1 MWSFGVFCDEFDVNT
16 RLYLK
21 LDLDPSR
28 ETLLHFMEQIR
39 RAFPRMSRLRRRDDG
54 GLVLDE
60 ANREGHDRRFVRIDA
75 GALRFGNF
83 RPPDADAVSHFA
95 GMILRQAPHHLSLS
109 ELDYDYMEVAFGFDL
124 EYRGNHDE
132 LVSETLFS
140 DHPLMNALTSEG
152 ERVIDCQP
160 FFGVR
165 LTDDCEKQVYLE
177 VKGRT
182 STYEI
187 RTGEYEVAPLSVY
200 LTVRRYWGFAADR
213 DLLTVHRD
221 LLTIGEQYAAD
232 CALPH
237 LVQPLAAA
245 IASRR

>member
-1 MWSFGVFCDEFDVNT
+1 MWSFGAFCDEFYVNT

-60 ANREGHDRRFVRIDA
+60 ENREGHDRRFVRIDTN
-75 GALRFGNF
+75 ALRFGNY
-83 RPPDADAVSHFA
+83 RPADAEAVGAVA
-95 GMILRQAPHHLSLS
+95 GLVLRQAPCHLSLS
-109 ELDYDYMEVAFGFDL
+109 DLDYDYMEVAFGFDL

-132 LVSETLFS
+132 LVAETLFPG
-140 DHPLMNALTSEG
+140 HPLLNALTRDG
-152 ERVIDCQP
+152 QCIIDCQP
-160 FFGVR
+160 FFGVK
-165 LTDDCEKQVYLE
+165 LTDDCEQQVYLE

-187 RTGEYEVAPLSVY
+187 RTGEYEPSALSVY
-200 LTVRRYWGFAADR
+200 LTARRYWGFAGDT
-213 DLLTVHRD
+213 DLLTVHRE
-221 LLTIGEQYAAD
+221 LLATGAQYAAD
-232 CALPH
+232 CAVPH

>member
-1 MWSFGVFCDEFDVNT
+1 MWSFGAFCDEFYVNT

-28 ETLLHFMEQIR
+28 ETLLHFLEQIR
-39 RAFPRMSRLRRRDDG
+39 RAFPRMSRLRRREDD

-60 ANREGHDRRFVRIDA
+60 ENRVGHDRRFVRIDA
-75 GALRFGNF
+75 NALRFGNL
-83 RPPDADAVSHFA
+83 RPTDSDAVGGFA
-95 GMILRQAPHHLSLS
+95 GMVLRQAPHHLSLS
-109 ELDYDYMEVAFGFDL
+109 DLDYDYMEVAFGFDL

-132 LVSETLFS
+132 LVADTLFP
-140 DHPLMNALTSEG
+140 DHPLLNALTSDG
-152 ERVIDCQP
+152 QHVIDCQP
-160 FFGVR
+160 FFGVK
-165 LTDDCEKQVYLE
+165 LTEDCEKQLYLE

-187 RTGEYEVAPLSVY
+187 RTGEYEPTALSVY
-200 LTVRRYWGFAADR
+200 LTARRYWGVAGDK
-213 DLLTVHRD
+213 DLLTVHRE
-221 LLTIGEQYAAD
+221 LLMTGERYAAE
-232 CALPH
+232 CAVPH

>member
-1 MWSFGVFCDEFDVNT
+1 MWSFGAFCDEFYINT

-39 RAFPRMSRLRRRDDG
+39 RAFPRMSRLRRRDDD

-60 ANREGHDRRFVRIDA
+60 ENREGHERRFVRIDRNT
-75 GALRFGNF
+75 LRFGNS
-83 RPPDADAVSHFA
+83 RPVDVDAVSGFA
-95 GMILRQAPHHLSLS
+95 GMVLRQAPVHLSLS
-109 ELDYDYMEVAFGFDL
+109 DLDYDYMEVAFGFDL

-132 LVSETLFS
+132 LVADTLFP
-140 DHPLMNALTSEG
+140 DHPLLNALTG
-152 ERVIDCQP
+152 DDQRVIDCQP
-160 FFGVR
+160 FFGVK

-187 RTGEYEVAPLSVY
+187 RTGEYEPTPLSIY
-200 LTVRRYWGFAADR
+200 LTVRRYWGFAADK
-213 DLLTVHRD
+213 DLLSVHRD
-221 LLTIGEQYAAD
+221 LLATGEQYAAD
-232 CALPH
+232 CAVPH

>member
-1 MWSFGVFCDEFDVNT
+1 MWSFGAFCDEFYVNT

-39 RAFPRMSRLRRRDDG
+39 RAFPRMTRLRRRDDG

-60 ANREGHDRRFVRIDA
+60 EGREGHDRRYVRIDA
-75 GALRFGNF
+75 NALRFGNY
-83 RPPDADAVSHFA
+83 RPTDADSINSFA
-95 GMILRQAPHHLSLS
+95 GMVLRQAPYHLSLS
-109 ELDYDYMEVAFGFDL
+109 DLDYDYMEVVFGFDL

-132 LVSETLFS
+132 LVAETIFPG
-140 DHPLMNALTSEG
+140 HPLLNALNSDDQ
-152 ERVIDCQP
+152 RVIDCQP
-160 FFGVR
+160 FFGVT
-165 LTDDCEKQVYLE
+165 LTADCEKQIYLE

-182 STYEI
+182 STFEI
-187 RTGEYEVAPLSVY
+187 RSGEYEAAPLSVY
-200 LTVRRYWGFAADR
+200 LTARRYWGLAADQ
-213 DLLTVHRD
+213 DLLAVHRD
-221 LLTIGEQYAAD
+221 LVATGEQYAAE
-232 CALPH
+232 CAVPH

>member
-1 MWSFGVFCDEFDVNT
+1 MWSFGAFCDEFYVNT

-39 RAFPRMSRLRRRDDG
+39 RAFPRMSRLRRRGDD

-60 ANREGHDRRFVRIDA
+60 EDREGHDRRFVRIDTN
-75 GALRFGNF
+75 ALRFGNF
-83 RPPDADAVSHFA
+83 RPADADAVSGFA
-95 GMILRQAPHHLSLS
+95 GMVLRQAPHHLSLS
-109 ELDYDYMEVAFGFDL
+109 DLDYDYMEVAFGFDL

-132 LVSETLFS
+132 LVAETLFPG
-140 DHPLMNALTSEG
+140 HALLNALTG
-152 ERVIDCQP
+152 DGQCVVDCQP
-160 FFGVR
+160 FFGVK

-187 RTGEYEVAPLSVY
+187 RTGEYEASALSVY
-200 LTVRRYWGFAADR
+200 LTARRYWGFAGDK
-213 DLLTVHRD
+213 DLLLVHRE
-221 LLTIGEQYAAD
+221 LLATGEQYAAD
-232 CALPH
+232 CAVPH
-237 LVQPLAAA
+237 LVQPLATA

>member
-1 MWSFGVFCDEFDVNT
+1 MWSFGAFCDEFYVNT

-39 RAFPRMSRLRRRDDG
+39 RAFPRMTRLRRRDDG

-60 ANREGHDRRFVRIDA
+60 EHREGHDRRFVRIDTNS
-75 GALRFGNF
+75 LRFGNF
-83 RPPDADAVSHFA
+83 RPVDADAIDALASMV
-95 GMILRQAPHHLSLS
+95 LRQAPYHLSLS
-109 ELDYDYMEVAFGFDL
+109 DLDYDYMEVAFGFDL

-132 LVSETLFS
+132 LVAETLFPG
-140 DHPLMNALTSEG
+140 HPLVQALTRDG
-152 ERVIDCQP
+152 QCVIDCQP
-160 FFGVR
+160 FFGVK
-165 LTDDCEKQVYLE
+165 LSDDCEQQVYLE

-187 RTGEYEVAPLSVY
+187 RTGEYEPSALSVY
-200 LTVRRYWGFAADR
+200 LTARRYWGFVGDQ
-213 DLLTVHRD
+213 DLLTVHRE
-221 LLTIGEQYAAD
+221 LLAIGEQYAAD
-232 CALPH
+232 CAVPH

>member
-1 MWSFGVFCDEFDVNT
+1 MWSFGALCDEFYVNT

-60 ANREGHDRRFVRIDA
+60 ENREGHGRRYVRIDTN
-75 GALRFGNF
+75 ALRFGNL
-83 RPPDADAVSHFA
+83 RPTDAEAVESFA
-95 GMILRQAPHHLSLS
+95 GMVLRQAPCHLSLS
-109 ELDYDYMEVAFGFDL
+109 DLDYDYMEVVFGFDL

-132 LVSETLFS
+132 LVAEILLP
-140 DHPLMNALTSEG
+140 DHPLLNALTG
-152 ERVIDCQP
+152 IGQRVIDCQP
-160 FFGVR
+160 FFGVT

-182 STYEI
+182 STFEI
-187 RTGEYEVAPLSVY
+187 RTDEYEPTALSVY
-200 LTVRRYWGFAADR
+200 LTARRYWGFAADK
-213 DLLTVHRD
+213 DLVTVHRD
-221 LLTIGEQYAAD
+221 LLATGARYAAE
-232 CALPH
+232 CAVPH

>member
-1 MWSFGVFCDEFDVNT
+1 MWSFGAFCDDFYVNT

-54 GLVLDE
+54 ALVLDE
-60 ANREGHDRRFVRIDA
+60 DVRDGHTRRYVRVDRN
-75 GALRFGNF
+75 ALRFGSF
-83 RPPDADAVSHFA
+83 QPTDAEAVESFA
-95 GMILRQAPHHLSLS
+95 DMILGQAPYHLTLS
-109 ELDYDYMEVAFGFDL
+109 ELDYDYMEVVFGFDL

-132 LVSETLFS
+132 LVAETLFA
-140 DHPLMNALTSEG
+140 DHPLLNALCDE
-152 ERVIDCQP
+152 EQRVIDCQP
-160 FFGVR
+160 FLGVA
-165 LTDDCEKQVYLE
+165 LGNDCEKQVYLE
-177 VKGRT
+177 AKGRT

-187 RTGEYEVAPLSVY
+187 RTGEYDATPLSVY
-200 LTVRRYWGFAADR
+200 LTARRYWGFAAEK
-213 DLLTVHRD
+213 DLGTVHRE
-221 LLTIGEQYAAD
+221 LLAIGEQYAAD
-232 CALPH
+232 CAVPH